1 GSFSK
6 IFRAVTPPLSSSS
19 SPSVPLPL
27 LVAVGTQALLST
39 PPSSP
44 SPRRE
49 RSSQVATMSTIAASR
64 RSSSAAATAKRP
76 AAQEIAA
83 GPKAAA
89 AQAKKRVALGN
100 ITNVAP
106 AGGRAAGTGKFTAT
120 AGTAKLNSTASAASL
135 RKGSLTS
142 ARSVSSTRG
151 SCSSVKSASTKPAPV
166 VPRHDN
172 TVQKQYVPPPKVPA
186 IAPCSSFVS
195 PGCTDDSVSMD
206 ETMSTCDSMK
216 SPEVEY
222 IDNGDSMLASLQRR
236 ANEQLCIS
244 EEKDVKENKWKRNAP
259 ATMEI
264 DSICDVDNDLED
276 PQLCAGLASDI
287 YMHLRDSETR
297 KRPSTDFM
305 ETIQKDV
312 NPSMRAILIDWL
324 VEVAEEYRLVPD
336 TLYLTVN
343 YIDRYLSG
351 NEINR
356 QRLQL
361 LGVACMLI
369 AAKYEEIC
377 APQVEEFCYITDNTY
392 FRDEACD
399 ILLVTSNYYL
409 FYYSYRFLLSLQLIH
424 EQILEMEASVLS
436 YLKFEMTA
444 PTAKCFLRRFV
455 RAAQVCDEDPPL
467 HLEFLASY
475 VAELS
480 LLEYSLLSYPPSLI
494 AASSVFLAKFVLQPT
509 KYPWN
514 STLAHYTQY
523 KPSELCD
530 CVKALHRLLSVGL
543 ASNLPAIREKYSQH
557 KYKFVAKKHCPPSIP
572 TEFFLD
578 ATC

>member
-1 GSFSK
+1 
-6 IFRAVTPPLSSSS
+6 
-19 SPSVPLPL
+19 
-27 LVAVGTQALLST
+27 
-39 PPSSP
+39 
-44 SPRRE
+44 
-49 RSSQVATMSTIAASR
+49 MSTFAASR
-64 RSSSAAATAKRP
+64 RSSTAATAKRP
-76 AAQEIAA
+76 AVPESAA

-100 ITNVAP
+100 ITNAAAAVGRG
-106 AGGRAAGTGKFTAT
+106 AGNGKVTAT
-120 AGTAKLNSTASAASL
+120 AGNAKLNSTTSAASV
-135 RKGSLTS
+135 RNAKPG

-151 SCSSVKSASTKPAPV
+151 SAVKSASSKPSPV
-166 VPRHDN
+166 VPHHEN
-172 TVQKQYVPPPKVPA
+172 TVQKHYVPPPKAPT

-195 PGCTDDSVSMD
+195 PGCSGDSVSID

-216 SPEVEY
+216 SPEFEY
-222 IDNGDSMLASLQRR
+222 IDNGDSVMLASLQRR

-244 EEKDVKENKWKRNAP
+244 EDKDVKENKWKRNSPAP
-259 ATMEI
+259 MEI
-264 DSICDVDNDLED
+264 DSICDVDNDMED
-276 PQLCAGLASDI
+276 PQLCATLASDI
-287 YMHLRDSETR
+287 YMHLRDAETR

-392 FRDEACD
+392 FRDE
-399 ILLVTSNYYL
+399 V
-409 FYYSYRFLLSLQLIH
+409 
-424 EQILEMEASVLS
+424 LEMEASVLN

-467 HLEFLASY
+467 HLEFLANY
-475 VAELS
+475 IAELS

-494 AASSVFLAKFVLQPT
+494 AASSIFMAKFVLQPT
-509 KYPWN
+509 KNPWN

-572 TEFFLD
+572 TEFFED
-578 ATC
+578 ETC

>member
-1 GSFSK
+1 MLTNA
-6 IFRAVTPPLSSSS
+6 AV
-19 SPSVPLPL
+19 
-27 LVAVGTQALLST
+27 
-39 PPSSP
+39 
-44 SPRRE
+44 
-49 RSSQVATMSTIAASR
+49 R
-64 RSSSAAATAKRP
+64 RSSSATAKRP
-76 AAQEIAA
+76 TTAENA
-83 GPKAAA
+83 GGAKD
-89 AQAKKRVALGN
+89 KKRVALGN
-100 ITNVAP
+100 ITNVAA
-106 AGGRAAGTGKFTAT
+106 AGGRAAGNGKVAAP
-120 AGTAKLNSTASAASL
+120 AGTTKLNSATSAAPVK
-135 RKGSLTS
+135 KGSLAC

-151 SCSSVKSASTKPAPV
+151 SAVKSASTKPAPAIS
-166 VPRHDN
+166 RN
-172 TVQKQYVPPPKVPA
+172 ESTMQKHNVPPPKVPTIVHLPNAVPA
-186 IAPCSSFVS
+186 IAPCTSFVS
-195 PGCTDDSVSMD
+195 PARSGDSLSVD

-216 SPEVEY
+216 SPDFEY
-222 IDNGDSMLASLQRR
+222 IDNGDSSILASLHRR
-236 ANEQLCIS
+236 ANEHLRIS
-244 EEKDVKENKWKRNAP
+244 EDRDVEENKWKKNVPAP
-259 ATMEI
+259 MEI
-264 DSICDVDNDLED
+264 DRICDVDSDFED
-276 PQLCAGLASDI
+276 PQLCATLASDI
-287 YMHLRDSETR
+287 YMHLREAETR

-305 ETIQKDV
+305 EMIQKDV

-392 FRDEACD
+392 LRDE
-399 ILLVTSNYYL
+399 V
-409 FYYSYRFLLSLQLIH
+409 
-424 EQILEMEASVLS
+424 LEMEASVLN

-444 PTAKCFLRRFV
+444 PTAKCFLRRFA
-455 RAAQVCDEDPPL
+455 RAAQVCDEDPAL
-467 HLEFLASY
+467 HLEFLANY
-475 VAELS
+475 VSELS
-480 LLEYSLLSYPPSLI
+480 LLEYNLLSYPPSLI
-494 AASSVFLAKFVLQPT
+494 AASAIFLAKFILQPT

-530 CVKALHRLLSVGL
+530 CVKALHRLFSVGPG
-543 ASNLPAIREKYSQH
+543 SNLPAIREKYSQH

-572 TEFFLD
+572 AEFFRD